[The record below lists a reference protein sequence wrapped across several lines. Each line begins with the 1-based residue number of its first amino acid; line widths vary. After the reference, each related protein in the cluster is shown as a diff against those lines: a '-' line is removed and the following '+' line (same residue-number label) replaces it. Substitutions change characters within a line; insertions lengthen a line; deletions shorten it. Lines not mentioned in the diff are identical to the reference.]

1 VPVVEIVGVYPVQ
14 AREPCH
20 LVELLV
26 GSCEGPFDLT
36 LVTQRDRDQP
46 RANWQVPYA
55 EKMLDPSGERVE
67 WDLWDRTGDEALWRG
82 DVRLVFFFHYLDTE
96 LPLVTPFGDIRVPTP
111 TERPARLDG
120 IEYEEPC

>member
-1 VPVVEIVGVYPVQ
+1 
-14 AREPCH
+14 
-20 LVELLV
+20 
-26 GSCEGPFDLT
+26 
-36 LVTQRDRDQP
+36 
-46 RANWQVPYA
+46 
-55 EKMLDPSGERVE
+55 MLDPSGERVE